1 MDLVIRAAFVY
12 VFVYLVL
19 RALGK
24 RELGELSAF
33 ELVLLFVIGDLIQQS
48 VTQNDTSI
56 TAAVL
61 AISTITLLILIQS
74 YVAFRWSRIRPV
86 IEGEPAMIVDDG
98 RILAETLR
106 RERMTGDDV
115 MESARRQ
122 GIGDLSDVRFAILEP
137 DGKVSFITRGPVG
150 RPDPDEGH
158 VA

>member
-74 YVAFRWSRIRPV
+74 YVVFRWGRTRPV
-86 IEGEPAMIVDDG
+86 IEGEPTMIVHDG
-98 RILAETLR
+98 RMLAETLK
-106 RERMTGDDV
+106 RERMTG
-115 MESARRQ
+115 RRRH
-122 GIGDLSDVRFAILEP
+122 GVGTAPRHRRPVRRAIR
-137 DGKVSFITRGPVG
+137 DSRT
-150 RPDPDEGH
+150 
-158 VA
+158 

>member
-74 YVAFRWSRIRPV
+74 YVAFRWGRIRPV
-86 IEGEPAMIVDDG
+86 IEGEPAMIVHDG
-98 RILAETLR
+98 QMLAETLK
-106 RERMTGDDV
+106 RERMTSDDV

-137 DGKVSFITRGPVG
+137 DGKVSFITRGAVG
-150 RPDPDEGH
+150 RPDPEEGH